1 MRRSAHRSLYPW
13 LRSVEESI
21 PRSRRIN
28 SGLRVSEL
36 VAVAVV
42 IVAVVAMAV
51 WFLFFSGGGIG
62 PGTV

>member
-1 MRRSAHRSLYPW
+1 MRSTRRSAHLW

-21 PRSRRIN
+21 PRKQRSDRR
-28 SGLRVSEL
+28 VTTPEL
-36 VAVAVV
+36 LAVLVV
-42 IVAVVAMAV
+42 LAAVVAMAV